1 MRQRI
6 LAEPRQGTSRDAYM
20 QVNAAEP
27 LTLGDVFC
35 TVLLT
40 VMVRFEGAVAVTV
53 TDPDF
58 TQVAT
63 PESLMPAIPPFDV
76 AQVNPSA
83 WVSVRL
89 E

>member
-1 MRQRI
+1 
-6 LAEPRQGTSRDAYM
+6 M
-20 QVNAAEP
+20 QFSAAAP
-27 LTLGDVFC
+27 LTLGEVFV
-35 TVLLT
+35 TVVVT
-40 VMVRFEGAVAVTV
+40 VMVRSEGAVAVTV

-63 PESLMPAIPPFDV
+63 PESLMPAIPPLEV

-83 WVSVRL
+83 WVKVRL